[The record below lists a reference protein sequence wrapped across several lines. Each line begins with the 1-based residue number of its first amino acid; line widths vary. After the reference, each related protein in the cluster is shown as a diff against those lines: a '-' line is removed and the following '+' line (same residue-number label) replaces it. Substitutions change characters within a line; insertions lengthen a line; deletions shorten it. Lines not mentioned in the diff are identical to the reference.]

1 MGDKASDTN
10 LVDFADVKRYAAL
23 LLDGSSNNC
32 SNNCAD
38 FERGGILPFFG
49 LPTLQNKCEAGRLLL
64 SVLRKEDKT
73 SDTNLVDSAFVKMYA
88 LLPLDCSSNNCSDLD
103 LGGNLTFDCLPTQQ
117 NNCERGEQLLSALP
131 KTEKASG
138 DNFVDSVTVPTIDCG
153 FTDCANNTRGGNQPF
168 ECLLT
173 LQTQC
178 EPDRLRLA
186 VLYEGKASGSNEA
199 DTTLKMHKAERC
211 L

>member
-117 NNCERGEQLLSALP
+117 NNCELVAAPCPYFKWTFAGYVLGLVATIVVMNVFNAAQPALLYIVPGVVGAAGLKALIDGNLKELYHFEDGGGDASA
-131 KTEKASG
+131 EAS
-138 DNFVDSVTVPTIDCG
+138 
-153 FTDCANNTRGGNQPF
+153 TD
-168 ECLLT
+168 
-173 LQTQC
+173 
-178 EPDRLRLA
+178 
-186 VLYEGKASGSNEA
+186 A
-199 DTTLKMHKAERC
+199 DEDTKKK
-211 L
+211 